1 MGMHTEDALVVVVGG
16 CVVAGAVPATL
27 AALSLLLIIVPLSAR
42 LEFSP
47 GDPVSVAAASTT
59 RAPGS

>member
-1 MGMHTEDALVVVVGG
+1 MGMHTEDAVVVVGG
-16 CVVAGAVPATL
+16 SVVAGAVSATL

>member
-1 MGMHTEDALVVVVGG
+1 MHSVDEAGG
-16 CVVAGAVPATL
+16 SVVAGAESVTLL
-27 AALSLLLIIVPLSAR
+27 AAKLSLLLIIVLLSAR

-47 GDPVSVAAASTT
+47 GDPVCVAAASTT